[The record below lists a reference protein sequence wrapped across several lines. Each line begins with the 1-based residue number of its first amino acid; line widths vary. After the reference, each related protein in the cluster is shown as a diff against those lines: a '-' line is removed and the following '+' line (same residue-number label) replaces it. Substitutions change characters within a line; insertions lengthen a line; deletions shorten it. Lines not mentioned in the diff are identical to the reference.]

1 MQSFSLDGIQ
11 LIKNYDTTG
20 TTGEAISVGG
30 KSIEC
35 VYKASVSFTDSSIQ
49 IFTGPPGSEFIT
61 SKQRCWSLKTN
72 DTSIVYL
79 ISPYESC
86 TVSNKPKAS
95 NTHFTG
101 TILKGDGTIKKGFGS
116 NCSNTITV
124 PEKYTAVGNGDFWLQ
139 PDYYAYNNQ
148 SALTA
153 DVRCFSPD
161 SAKTLD
167 SLDGKDP
174 YSIIQTTVYYH
185 GTRYCVTFEPHFAKG
200 GIFVLTT
207 SGECSSSLVKISGN
221 TDAKVFVAT
230 FPNYVSPTTSTT
242 GAAPVD
248 AAAATVYKGPATIKS
263 VPVIAFSNSISGLPS
278 TVTVLTLIDPC
289 FIVPLRISQAG
300 NLGVGVENVL
310 ITTIAVNS
318 QIVSVPP
325 TSPANT
331 YKIRPSDCDS
341 GRRVLRELK
350 EGIDFIMISNV
361 APQGRMLQ
369 QGSATI
375 GNNVVVPP
383 GTTAANLQ
391 ASIGSAPAPS
401 LAGTGVS
408 GTAAQAANLA
418 TTTAV
423 LSVPDT
429 WTRKVVYT
437 VDPVIKF
444 FNEVPRRC
452 FTMCEGE
459 ATNKFTISSNITFK
473 SLTTIPLQ
481 LPPPTMTYMQGA
493 LGVAAGMFALAVIN
507 LLIYIPSYCCGICG
521 CASCRCRKPRP
532 AGSFK
537 KILGVRTFFVLF
549 GIIEIGMLVAAIS
562 YIPRFQLGFQQII
575 DGITMLIDTI
585 KLAGRYLGDK
595 SCTSDPNEVSF
606 YPTYLSYESSN
617 ATFTKIASGSTC
629 DSKCC
634 PNFITSDSTT
644 VLTYSLD
651 HAASILNET
660 ALILLNDCNKP
671 SSTYLC
677 PSTVSEGLL
686 SIYFS
691 LIDLRVKV
699 SSYRLLANE
708 VPRTFSQ
715 IIDSLPLDTIKSQLS
730 NAGLGVIAT
739 LIFWVFCFSIF
750 VFQNTF
756 NCCMFGLCSTAM
768 IPLATILMILA
779 GIYYA
784 IAILG
789 SDFCI
794 DPYNAIKSFFPN
806 NGDMINDTIR
816 YYFSCGEAPNTEV
829 KGLLLMFNP
838 IFSKLKYL
846 VNMIATMGDEIANSP
861 AGANDP
867 FVRLR
872 SDASRDAA
880 LGMSLYAKQMTS
892 AFNGVKGALSCQQI
906 DPIIATFFNGFCT
919 NTIGTLGGIA
929 RIFIA
934 ASVFLFFQIGMGIDL
949 CCFHPGY
956 TSRYVAEDPDAADA
970 GAGAPKPMIITG
982 VKAPKAPKVAGSNPM
997 HTSHV

>member
-1 MQSFSLDGIQ
+1 
-11 LIKNYDTTG
+11 LI
-20 TTGEAISVGG
+20 
-30 KSIEC
+30 
-35 VYKASVSFTDSSIQ
+35 TDVA
-49 IFTGPPGSEFIT
+49 T
-61 SKQRCWSLKTN
+61 
-72 DTSIVYL
+72 
-79 ISPYESC
+79 C
-86 TVSNKPKAS
+86 TS
-95 NTHFTG
+95 NTKPIANKTSPNAQGYGAGNGYTG
-101 TILKGDGTIKKGFGS
+101 VIAKGDGTIIEGFGS

-124 PEKYTAVGNGDFWLQ
+124 PEKYTAVGNGDFWLR
-139 PDYYAYNNQ
+139 PDYYAYIEKVSSPTLQ
-148 SALTA
+148 IPSKAE
-153 DVRCFSPD
+153 VRCFS
-161 SAKTLD
+161 SAPSKPVDYTT
-167 SLDGKDP
+167 GKDP
-174 YSIIQTTVYYH
+174 YSIIQTTVYYQSN
-185 GTRYCVTFEPHFAKG
+185 TPSCVTFEPHFAKG

-207 SGECSSSLVKISGN
+207 SGACPVTPPTKISSETGV
-221 TDAKVFVAT
+221 KVFVAT
-230 FPNYVSPTTSTT
+230 FPNYVSPTASTT

-318 QIVSVPP
+318 QTVSVPP

-408 GTAAQAANLA
+408 GTAAPAANPT

-459 ATNKFTISSNITFK
+459 ATNKFTI
-473 SLTTIPLQ
+473 
-481 LPPPTMTYMQGA
+481 PPTITYVQGA

-507 LLIYIPSYCCGICG
+507 LLIYIPSYCCGICA

-549 GIIEIGMLVAAIS
+549 GIIEIGMLIAAIS
-562 YIPRFQLGFQQII
+562 YIPRFPLGFQQIF
-575 DGITMLIDTI
+575 DGITMVIDTI
-585 KLAGRYLGDK
+585 KLSGRYLGDT
-595 SCTSDPNEVSF
+595 SCQNTTTTTK
-606 YPTYLSYESSN
+606 TYIAYADANS
-617 ATFTKIASGSTC
+617 TFTTVSTGGTCSGQ
-629 DSKCC
+629 CC
-634 PNFITSDSTT
+634 PVQIYGSESKTA
-644 VLTYSLD
+644 VTYSLG
-651 HAASILNET
+651 HAASLVTET
-660 ALILLNDCNKP
+660 ANKLITACNTAVSSNDMQ
-671 SSTYLC
+671 C
-677 PSTVSEGLL
+677 PSAIVSGLQGVVDGMKTAVDQSLEFGTLIEKSTTSISEILSTV
-686 SIYFS
+686 
-691 LIDLRVKV
+691 
-699 SSYRLLANE
+699 
-708 VPRTFSQ
+708 
-715 IIDSLPLDTIKSQLS
+715 PLDTIKSQLS

-829 KGLLLMFNP
+829 KGMILMFNP
-838 IFSKLKYL
+838 ILDM
-846 VNMIATMGDEIANSP
+846 VNTAITMIATMGDQIANSP

-867 FVRLR
+867 FVRVR
-872 SDASRDAA
+872 ADASKDAA

-892 AFNGVKGALSCQQI
+892 ALNGVKGTLSCQQI

-982 VKAPKAPKVAGSNPM
+982 VKAPKVAGSNPM